1 MNTSNIVETDLTQIT
16 NIMELK
22 AHKAD
27 QYDILENANRQMRIA
42 EMNIQAINTRIAQ
55 LQSQQEVESRACGE
69 RRSELVNHLVV

>member
-1 MNTSNIVETDLTQIT
+1 MNNSDIVETDLSMIT

-27 QYDILENANRQMRIA
+27 QYDILEDANRKIRIA

-55 LQSQQEVESRACGE
+55 LSQHSAQESLAYQMQAKD
-69 RRSELVNHLVV
+69 SIT

>member
-1 MNTSNIVETDLTQIT
+1 MQETMETDLSTIT

-27 QYDILENANRQMRIA
+27 QYDILENANRQIRIA

-55 LQSQQEVESRACGE
+55 LQHQQEKEKEV
-69 RRSELVNHLVV
+69 